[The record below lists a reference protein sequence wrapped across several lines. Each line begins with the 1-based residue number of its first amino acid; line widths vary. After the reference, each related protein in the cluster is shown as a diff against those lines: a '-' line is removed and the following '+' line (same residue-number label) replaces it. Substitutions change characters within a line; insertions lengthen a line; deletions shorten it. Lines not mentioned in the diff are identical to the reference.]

1 MSFWKSVNESNTCSF
16 YAFEFSSF
24 QSSSFQPSAFCQCPI
39 CCSISGCI
47 EKNGSLGKKLVKE
60 IISDNKQFLENKR
73 IHVLICQSILTATID
88 TCSRNHRD
96 GRKRATY

>member
-1 MSFWKSVNESNTCSF
+1 MNLAPFNPLVFNPVLFVNVPF
-16 YAFEFSSF
+16 AAAYRDVLK
-24 QSSSFQPSAFCQCPI
+24 
-39 CCSISGCI
+39 
-47 EKNGSLGKKLVKE
+47 KNGSLGKKLVKE